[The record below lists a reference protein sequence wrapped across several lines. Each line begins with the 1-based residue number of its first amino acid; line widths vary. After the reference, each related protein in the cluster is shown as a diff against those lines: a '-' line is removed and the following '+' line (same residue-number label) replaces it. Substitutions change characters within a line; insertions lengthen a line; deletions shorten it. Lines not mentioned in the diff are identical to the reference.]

1 MSVII
6 FILLTLVSS
15 FLGGLIAFKYRDH
28 LHIVLGFTAGILLSV
43 VAFDLMPEIMEMTAD
58 LSVDPLVPMVALIA
72 GFFIFHILE
81 KAVLIHHSNEDHY
94 GPHTHPTVG
103 IVSALALAAHSFLD
117 GVGIGLGFQVSPAL
131 GMLVSLGVI
140 SHAFSDGLNTVTLM
154 LQHKNTTKKVFMFLG
169 IVAFAPVLGG
179 LSTLFFTVP
188 EEILLIYLGFFAG
201 FFLYIGASEVLP
213 EAHSQ
218 RPSGRAVLATIAGVA
233 LMFIATI
240 FLH

>member
-6 FILLTLVSS
+6 FIVLTLIST
-15 FLGGLIAFKYRDH
+15 FLGGLLAFKYRDQ

-43 VAFDLMPEIMEMTAD
+43 VAFDLLPEIMEMTQE
-58 LSVDPLVPMVALIA
+58 LGVDPIVPMVALIA
-72 GFFIFHILE
+72 GFFIFHVLE
-81 KAVLIHHSNEDHY
+81 KTLLIHHAHEDQY

-103 IVSALALAAHSFLD
+103 IASALALAAHSFLD

-154 LQHKNTTKKVFMFLG
+154 LQHQNPAKKTMWFLV

-179 LSTLFFTVP
+179 LSTLFFTVSQN
-188 EEILLIYLGFFAG
+188 ILLLYLGFFAG

-218 RPSGRAVLATIAGVA
+218 RPSGRAVLATITGVIF
-233 LMFIATI
+233 MFVATS
-240 FLH
+240 LAR